1 MNAGIVVRRIRPAE
15 YAEFGGAFAELAR
28 HALEPNPHMA
38 PAAIAAATL
47 LTPEDG
53 IVILAAWLS
62 EALGFERLAGI
73 WVLRRQRDW
82 RSGFAPVLAAPL
94 LPLYEVSSHPV
105 LDRDHADDVAQA
117 MLRHVLASTDL
128 PKLLAL
134 PLLPLDGP
142 VATVLR
148 EACRA
153 TGSRLG
159 SYERWQRPV
168 MQPQAGDDA
177 ERYLRRA
184 LGHGYKKRMQQF
196 RAVARHGETTFRR
209 RRGQAA
215 LEPFETF
222 LALEASGWK
231 GRAGTAIACLP
242 QDAAYFRRLAALLAE
257 EDMLLV
263 DTLLLDGRP
272 LAMGVLVES
281 ADRRHFLK
289 IAYDETQGRH
299 SPGRALTVAM
309 LKADFA
315 GTPPAFFDSGAG
327 EEVDAGTY
335 VWGERRTMANAVLRV
350 GPGGWHPAEA
360 AALARMWLRRL
371 RAQALRLAARF
382 REHWSGL
389 AFPGSKSS

>member
-1 MNAGIVVRRIRPAE
+1 MNAGIVVRRLRPAE
-15 YAEFGGAFAELAR
+15 YAELGGAFAELAR

-38 PAAIAAATL
+38 PPAVSAATL
-47 LTPEDG
+47 LTPESG
-53 IVILAAWLS
+53 IVVLAAWLS

-82 RSGFAPVLAAPL
+82 RSGFAPVLCAPL

-105 LDRDHADDVAQA
+105 LDRDHADDVARA
-117 MLRHVLASTDL
+117 MLRYILASADL
-128 PKLLAL
+128 PNTLAL

-142 VATVLR
+142 AADVLR
-148 EACRA
+148 EACRV
-153 TGSRLG
+153 TGSRLS

-196 RAVARHGETTFRR
+196 RAIARHGEATFRR

-222 LALEASGWK
+222 LALEAAGWK
-231 GRAGTAIACLP
+231 GRTGTAIACLP
-242 QDAAYFRRLAALLAE
+242 QDAAYFRRLAALLAG

-263 DTLLLDGRP
+263 DALLLDGRP

-289 IAYDETQGRH
+289 IAYDETESRH
-299 SPGRALTVAM
+299 SPGRALTIAM

-335 VWGERRTMANAVLRV
+335 VWGERRTMANVILRV
-350 GPGGWHPAEA
+350 GPDGWHPARA
-360 AALARMWLRRL
+360 AASARMWLRRL
-371 RAQALRLAARF
+371 RSRALRLAARF
-382 REHWSGL
+382 R
-389 AFPGSKSS
+389 